1 MNIVVL
7 AGGLSTERD
16 VSFKSGDGM
25 AKALR
30 RLGHKAILLD
40 VFMGYKD
47 SECDITDLFDRDEEV
62 SCIAPDIPKTAPDL
76 AKIKASRK
84 DKSDVF
90 FGPNVIALCK
100 AADLVF
106 IGLHGENGENG
117 KVQAALDL
125 YGVKYTGSDYVSCA
139 MSMDKSITKTLL
151 EAAGVSVPDGFR
163 IDVHN
168 RNNCDKKPSFPCVV
182 KPASGGSSIGMS
194 IVYREEDYESALD
207 LAFSTDNAVLVE
219 QYIKGREF
227 TKGVLGGQALPS
239 VEAVPVDGTFD
250 YANKYTAGAT
260 VETCPADIPEV
271 IEAEMS
277 ELAIKA
283 ADAVGMQVYC
293 RVDFMQDEST
303 GKLYA
308 LEVNALPGMTP
319 TSFLPQEAKVIGLSY
334 DELID
339 RILKLSL
346 EKYNL

>member
-40 VFMGYKD
+40 VFMGYGD
-47 SECDITDLFDRDEEV
+47 DECDITGFFERDVEV
-62 SCIAPDIPKTAPDL
+62 SCEVFDIPKTAPDL

-84 DKSDVF
+84 DQSDVF
-90 FGPNVIALCK
+90 FGPNVIALCR
-100 AADLVF
+100 AADMVF

-125 YGVKYTGSDYVSCA
+125 YGVKYSGSDYVSCA
-139 MSMDKSITKTLL
+139 MSMDKSITKKLM
-151 EAAGVSVPDGFR
+151 EAYGVPVPEGFR
-163 IDVHN
+163 IDIAE
-168 RNNCDKKPSFPCVV
+168 RQTCDKKPSFPCVV

-194 IVYREEDYESALD
+194 IVEKVEDYEAALD

-219 QYIKGREF
+219 QFIKGREF
-227 TKGVLGGQALPS
+227 TKAVLGGEALPS
-239 VEAVPVDGTFD
+239 VEATPVDGTFD

-260 VETCPADIPEV
+260 IETCPADIPKDVEDN
-271 IEAEMS
+271 MS
-277 ELAIKA
+277 ELAVKA
-283 ADAVGMQVYC
+283 ANSVGMKVYC
-293 RVDFMQDEST
+293 RVDFMQDEKT
-303 GKLYA
+303 QKLYA

-319 TSFLPQEAKVIGLSY
+319 TSFLPQEAKAVGLSY

-346 EKYNL
+346 EKYN

>member
-25 AKALR
+25 TKALR

-40 VFMGYKD
+40 VFMGYGDK
-47 SECDITDLFDRDEEV
+47 ECDITGFFERDEEV
-62 SCIAPDIPKTAPDL
+62 SCTAPDIPKTAPDI

-100 AADLVF
+100 ASDIVF

-139 MSMDKSITKTLL
+139 MSMDKSITKTLMQN
-151 EAAGVSVPDGFR
+151 AGVSVPDGFR
-163 IDVHN
+163 IDIN
-168 RNNCDKKPSFPCVV
+168 SRKSCDKKPVFPCVV

-194 IVYREEDYESALD
+194 IVEKEEDYDLALD
-207 LAFSTDNAVLVE
+207 LAFSTDTAVLVE
-219 QYIKGREF
+219 QFIKGREF
-227 TKGVLGGQALPS
+227 TKAVLGDEALPS
-239 VEAVPVDGTFD
+239 VEAVPVDGAFD

-260 VETCPADIPEV
+260 VETCPADIPKSVEDK
-271 IEAEMS
+271 MS
-277 ELAIKA
+277 ELALKA
-283 ADAVGMQVYC
+283 ASSVGMKVYC
-293 RVDFMQDEST
+293 RVDFLQDENT
-303 GKLYA
+303 GELYA

-319 TSFLPQEAKVIGLSY
+319 TSFLPQEAKAVGLDY
-334 DELID
+334 DALID
-339 RILKLSL
+339 RILNLSL
-346 EKYNL
+346 EKYS